1 MSFEDDGDNDSG
13 LDLNMGNKLSDSGN
27 YESIVQNSQ
36 NYQPYSLNANSDDDL
51 NNGGDFD
58 RYRTSYPQQ
67 PGSNLPDD
75 DIAEG
80 SDMASLFS
88 LISKFQPEPVEI
100 SVHWKPFIPDLVP
113 AIGAIDAFIKVPRPD
128 GEMDDLGLV
137 IVDEPSISQSN
148 PQILRMELREQYGI
162 NSPANEGDGYI
173 GFIENPQKNRKA
185 LMSWLESIEEVH
197 RNRPP
202 PTFIYSSKMP
212 ELEQLME
219 PWPEEFEETLNA
231 VPLPSAEMD
240 LSFEDYAKVI
250 CSLLEIPVRGN
261 IIESLHH
268 LFSLYAQFEGNQYFQ
283 SQRAP
288 TPTK

>member
-1 MSFEDDGDNDSG
+1 MSDEDDINSG
-13 LDLNMGNKLSDSGN
+13 LDLNINSGMSDDGN
-27 YESIVQNSQ
+27 YDSLMQNSQ
-36 NYQPYSLNANSDDDL
+36 NYQPYSLNMDDNDYNNTGSYDQYKSTYQNSDPGDDL
-51 NNGGDFD
+51 TGA
-58 RYRTSYPQQ
+58 S
-67 PGSNLPDD
+67 
-75 DIAEG
+75 
-80 SDMASLFS
+80 SDMASLFM

-100 SVHWKPFIPDLVP
+100 TVHWKPFIPELVP
-113 AIGAIDAFIKVPRPD
+113 AIGSIDAFIKVPRPD

-148 PQILRMELREQYGI
+148 PQILRMELREQYGV

-173 GFIENPQKNRKA
+173 GFIEDPQKNRKA
-185 LMSWLESIEEVH
+185 LTSWLESIEEVH

-219 PWPEEFEETLNA
+219 PWPEEFEETLNS
-231 VPLPSAEMD
+231 VPLPSADMD

-250 CSLLEIPVRGN
+250 CSLLEIPVHGN
-261 IIESLHH
+261 IVESLHH

>member
-1 MSFEDDGDNDSG
+1 MSFEEDGDNDSG

-51 NNGGDFD
+51 NNGTNFD
-58 RYRTSYPQQ
+58 HYR

-202 PTFIYSSKMP
+202 PTYIYSSKMP

-261 IIESLHH
+261 LIESLHH